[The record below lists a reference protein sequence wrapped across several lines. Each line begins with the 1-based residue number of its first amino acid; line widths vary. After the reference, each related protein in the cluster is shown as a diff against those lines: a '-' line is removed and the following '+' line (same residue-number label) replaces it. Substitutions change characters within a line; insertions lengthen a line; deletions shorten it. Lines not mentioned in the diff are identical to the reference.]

1 MLLLEVTMDRSIKTG
16 ITIKHI
22 LIFVSLLL
30 LLVSVNSGSVYART
44 TPYENGEVCPVP
56 CPECGGQR
64 YIYMVYEQ
72 PTCTT
77 TGECMTICDYCRET
91 RGMGEGQ
98 WTIPMLDH
106 VYSSNVT
113 SAATCT
119 SAGSR
124 IDTCVN
130 CGHTETVTLNAL
142 GHNYTKKT
150 ITEATCTEDGL
161 TRYTCSRCSRT
172 YDEKIAALGHDM
184 EIEDKDAT
192 CTEDGF
198 HRETCKRCQETVEQL
213 FPALGHNWTGTTE
226 IKKPTC
232 TEDGLQ
238 RSVCDRCGLQ
248 SDLSVPRLGHDYP
261 QEWTVEKEPTRF
273 TEGLRYKECRRC
285 GDRIEESIP
294 RKSIVPV
301 VIIGGITV
309 VAGALAAVLGKNMR
323 KKLKHNRNLS
333 KPSLESKTA
342 LLVSEDEKLI
352 ECLKSKR
359 HLAVTVCGQEDLIS
373 SIAENEPDIVVI
385 DQCDEQLLERLPE
398 LVQEAEEAAA
408 EKTEAED
415 PDTAEKDASDDTAAA
430 GETAGT
436 AEEEEKSGPVFGL
449 ILDTDVAAWKT
460 DLLRTYT
467 DDGLITGYVFKG
479 TEPNAV
485 FTKLV
490 LPVMKPTAGSDE
502 TLANIGAV
510 ADMCGIPL
518 ISSVIDA
525 YVAGR
530 DVKAVI
536 DTAKEEEKIGV
547 SGIATIISDI
557 SGVLGMDTLSS
568 VTGLVGDLET
578 IQAALDKE
586 AGTYEAA
593 EGVTAAKD
601 VIDVVSD
608 LVDK

>member
-1 MLLLEVTMDRSIKTG
+1 MDRSIKTG

-44 TPYENGEVCPVP
+44 TPYVEGEVCPEP
-56 CPECGGQR
+56 CPTCHGTR
-64 YIYMVYEQ
+64 IIYYIETQ
-72 PTCTT
+72 PTCTSI
-77 TGECMTICDYCRET
+77 GRCMTTCATCAENGDVPEAYWD
-91 RGMGEGQ
+91 M
-98 WTIPMLDH
+98 PMLDH
-106 VYSSNVT
+106 VYSSKVT
-113 SAATCT
+113 AEPTCT

-124 IDTCVN
+124 TDICEN
-130 CGHTETVTLNAL
+130 CKHTVIVTLNAL
-142 GHNYTKKT
+142 GHSYTKKT
-150 ITEATCTEDGL
+150 EKEATCTEDGL

-198 HRETCKRCQETVEQL
+198 HREICKRCQETVEQL

-273 TEGLRYKECRRC
+273 AEGLRYKECRRC

-359 HLAVTVCGQEDLIS
+359 HLAVTVCKKEDLIS

-385 DQCDEQLLERLPE
+385 DQCDEQLLEGLPE
-398 LVQEAEEAAA
+398 LVQEAEEVAA

-415 PDTAEKDASDDTAAA
+415 PDTADKDTSENTAPA
-430 GETAGT
+430 GETAET

-449 ILDTDVAAWKT
+449 LLDADVAARKT

-467 DDGLITGYVFKG
+467 DDGLITGYVFRG

-502 TLANIGAV
+502 TLANIGTV

-518 ISSVIDA
+518 VSSVIDA

-536 DTAKEEEKIGV
+536 ETAKEEEKIGV